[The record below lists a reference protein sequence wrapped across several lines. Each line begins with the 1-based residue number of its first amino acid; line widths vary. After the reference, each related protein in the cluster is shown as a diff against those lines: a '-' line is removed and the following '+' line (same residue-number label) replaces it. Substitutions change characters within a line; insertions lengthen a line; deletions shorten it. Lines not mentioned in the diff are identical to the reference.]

1 MGIAFEGVVMK
12 RTSIGGQGVLE
23 GVMMQSE
30 HSIAIA
36 VRRESGEI
44 ALQKKKAELLSRKNK
59 ILGMPVIR
67 GFVSFVQMLFV
78 GVTTITDSAK
88 LYDESAV
95 EEMKPNAAEEFIAK
109 KTGKSS
115 MDVAIFFAVVVA
127 VLIAVGLFF
136 VLPNF
141 LTGLITTYVSQPML
155 MNIIDGIL
163 RLIIFLVYLYIITL
177 LPDVKRLFAYH
188 GAEHKVINCFEHE
201 CEMNVENAQKFTTRH
216 PRCGTSYLLLVVVI
230 SIFIFTLLG
239 WDPNPFARIGY
250 RILMLPVVAGV
261 SYEFLK
267 LVAKYDN
274 PLTRILRAPGMALQA
289 LTTKEPDDSMVEVA
303 LVSFLTAEGARSEEE
318 IEVLRLSYSHFKA
331 EADTN
336 VNGQAVQAEN

>member
-1 MGIAFEGVVMK
+1 M
-12 RTSIGGQGVLE
+12 E

-30 HSIAIA
+30 HTIAVA

-44 ALQKKKAELLSRKNK
+44 ALQKKKAGLLSKKNK
-59 ILGMPVIR
+59 FFGLPIIR
-67 GFVSFVQMLFV
+67 GVVQFVQMMFV
-78 GVTTITDSAK
+78 GVTTITDAAK
-88 LYDESAV
+88 LYDESAA

-141 LTGLITTYVSQPML
+141 LTGLITHYINQPTL
-155 MNIIDGIL
+155 MNIIDGAL
-163 RLIIFLVYLYIITL
+163 RLVIFLVYLYVITL
-177 LPDVKRLFAYH
+177 LPDVRRLFAYH

-201 CEMNVENAQKFTTRH
+201 CEMTVENAQKFTTRH

-239 WDPNPFARIGY
+239 WDPNPFARIGW
-250 RILMLPVVAGV
+250 RVLLLPVVAGV

-274 PLTRILRAPGMALQA
+274 TLTRILRAPGMALQG

-303 LVSFLTAEGARSEEE
+303 LVSFLAAEGVRSEEE
-318 IEVLRLSYSHFKA
+318 VEALRLSYSHIKQQ
-331 EADTN
+331 ENAD
-336 VNGQAVQAEN
+336 VNEQPAQAEN

>member
-1 MGIAFEGVVMK
+1 MK

-30 HSIAIA
+30 HTIAIA

-44 ALQKKKAELLSRKNK
+44 ALQKKKAVLYSRKNK
-59 ILGMPVIR
+59 FLSLPVIR
-67 GFVSFVQMLFV
+67 GVASFVQMMFV
-78 GVTTITDSAK
+78 GVTTITDSAR
-88 LYDESAV
+88 LYDETAAA
-95 EEMKPNAAEEFIAK
+95 EELKPNAAEEFIAR

-136 VLPNF
+136 ILPNF
-141 LTGLITTYVSQPML
+141 LTGLITHYINQPTL
-155 MNIIDGIL
+155 MNIIDGAL
-163 RLIIFLVYLYIITL
+163 RLVIFLIYLYIITF
-177 LPDVKRLFAYH
+177 LPDVKRLFSYH
-188 GAEHKVINCFEHE
+188 GAEHKVINCYEHE

-239 WDPNPFARIGY
+239 WDPNPFARIGF
-250 RILMLPVVAGV
+250 RILLLPLVAGV

-274 PLTRILRAPGMALQA
+274 KLTRILRAPGMALQS
-289 LTTKEPDDSMVEVA
+289 LTTKEPDDAMVEVA
-303 LVSFLTAEGARSEEE
+303 LVSFLAAEGERSEEE
-318 IEVLRLSYSHFKA
+318 IEALRVSYSHIKQETQETA
-331 EADTN
+331 HGETMH
-336 VNGQAVQAEN
+336 AENEHA